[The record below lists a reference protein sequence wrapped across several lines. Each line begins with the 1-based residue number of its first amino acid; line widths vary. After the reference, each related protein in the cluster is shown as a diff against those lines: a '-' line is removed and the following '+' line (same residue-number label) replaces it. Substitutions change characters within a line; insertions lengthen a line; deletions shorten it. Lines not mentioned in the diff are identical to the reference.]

1 MPRTYR
7 PRAHGE
13 DAVTEDNEVHQE
25 RLEPLTDLRSLRE
38 SLRDEEQRVSY
49 WRQLVQ
55 GRLDLLHGALDGGHP
70 SADDLA
76 RLAAART
83 GTGTRRRSPA
93 ATRLALE
100 GLVSPLA
107 GLEALWDAPIDWD
120 DPAAVHRVERG
131 LIEAEVKLSAYRRAL
146 HERIDACTAELVD
159 HYQRDPGHL
168 SEIVPR

>member
-1 MPRTYR
+1 
-7 PRAHGE
+7 
-13 DAVTEDNEVHQE
+13 VTEDNEVHQE
-25 RLEPLTDLRSLRE
+25 RLEPLTDLRALRE

-70 SADDLA
+70 SADDLV

-100 GLVSPLA
+100 GWSARWP
-107 GLEALWDAPIDWD
+107 GSRRCWTPRSTGTTR
-120 DPAAVHRVERG
+120 PPSTGSSAA
-131 LIEAEVKLSAYRRAL
+131 
-146 HERIDACTAELVD
+146 
-159 HYQRDPGHL
+159 
-168 SEIVPR
+168 